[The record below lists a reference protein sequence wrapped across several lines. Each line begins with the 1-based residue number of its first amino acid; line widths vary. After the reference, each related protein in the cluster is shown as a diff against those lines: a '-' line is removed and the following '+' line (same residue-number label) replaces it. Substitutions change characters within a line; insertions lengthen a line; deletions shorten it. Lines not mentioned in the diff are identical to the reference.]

1 MYKFSNESNFIEF
14 SAELCLNSKLVYPLK
29 YSFNGVKY
37 IKRKEAE
44 RRIRNTIKEEA
55 ARLNVDDEISFFF
68 SSVFSFTNSIWN
80 LSESLSIIVCFFF
93 FGINANICIV
103 KHKLLYE

>member
-1 MYKFSNESNFIEF
+1 M
-14 SAELCLNSKLVYPLK
+14 
-29 YSFNGVKY
+29 KY

-44 RRIRNTIKEEA
+44 RRTRNIIKEEA
-55 ARLNVDDEISFFF
+55 TRLNVDDEISFFF